1 MLKLSNPTFST
12 IGFLVLSITLYA
24 QNPQPN
30 IASTEKIQSRLVTA
44 SVAGESIRFVS
55 LGELIQ
61 MRLEVIAASGETM
74 FDSGF
79 KPGNVIDWPSSD
91 KQGQR
96 VSAGSY
102 LCVVTVKDRS
112 GQITRKQV
120 IASLRDQSLRLSQSD
135 SSLLTAAQAQT
146 ADMNSD
152 ADVSLTILEPEQSPA
167 AAVVAHDGSGAHLV
181 SGSGGLSISSGD
193 FFSNKI
199 LEHLRLTAE
208 GNLGIGVSNPQ
219 AKLDVAGLIRSSQ
232 GIMFPDGTIQTTA
245 AKDQIKDPSKDP
257 VFKEGNNSKTWD
269 QNSKAGKKGKGDKT
283 VGPELF
289 VGEDLTVNGN
299 IFFTPPAGCC
309 RDITMPNSSGGLRFY
324 AMAFPLTGNPTGAAI
339 QFFGNNTDLP
349 GQMFLDSG
357 AHDAAALIFRT
368 TGTGGTIA
376 ERMRV
381 NAGGNVGIGTTNPAA
396 RLHALGAS
404 SNSATPIGIL
414 ESTGSQ
420 IPLSFRING
429 TEQAR
434 IRSDANGN
442 IVLATINGG
451 SRNIHFR
458 AGDDSTTNMFIQS
471 STGNVG
477 IGTTAPNSRLDVVNT
492 NSQIHF
498 TDTSTESGG
507 YLVSADGSATLSS
520 GARWNGR
527 DWVPVGAPGKSITS
541 MTNGNIRFFTDNV
554 FFPGTTF
561 TPTERMRI
569 DVIGRVGIGT
579 TAPAN
584 PLHVVGPGTA
594 SGGVAGINNVVAHF
608 TQATATE
615 AAAVSI
621 DAPSGQEPVLY
632 LAEQGLPKWS
642 IRNDASNGD
651 RFKIRSHN
659 SDGTS
664 NTLLTMESL
673 SGDVGIGTTNPTNKF
688 HVQSSVID
696 HYVTGPWLVDQHIA
710 RFVNTSPNEPDE
722 GPPGIG
728 RTPQVLLLQL
738 SEVHTPAHSNH
749 YISFWN
755 DDAESVGSI
764 QGNGDGGV
772 QIGSPGSDYAE
783 WLPRLNPA
791 EKIQPGEIVGLHAG
805 RITKHTRGVTK
816 VMAVSTGAIVAGNDP
831 GEKARDGYE
840 LVAFIGQ
847 AQVRLRGAV
856 KAGDFIVASG
866 LNDGTGIAVSP
877 DCISSEQFEQV
888 VGQAWESSADP
899 GVKSVRTAVGLIHR
913 DPTVSRLLESSR
925 NQTAQIA
932 ALSARLTAIE
942 LRLGKKLAA
951 HKTAASRNSTSGI
964 RERRVQSGAL
974 GSR

>member
-1 MLKLSNPTFST
+1 MLKLSNLTFST
-12 IGFLVLSITLYA
+12 IGVLVLSITLYA

-167 AAVVAHDGSGAHLV
+167 TAVVAHDGSGAHLV

-257 VFKEGNNSKTWD
+257 VFKEGNNSKTWN

-309 RDITMPNSSGGLRFY
+309 RDITMQNSSGGLRFY
-324 AMAFPLTGNPTGAAI
+324 ATAFPLTGNPTGAAI
-339 QFFGNNTDLP
+339 QFFGNNTGLP

-368 TGTGGTIA
+368 TGTGGAIA

-404 SNSATPIGIL
+404 SNIATPIGIL
-414 ESTGSQ
+414 ESTGIQ

-429 TEQAR
+429 TELAR

-498 TDTSTESGG
+498 TDTLTEGGG
-507 YLVSADGSATLSS
+507 YLVSNIGSASLSS
-520 GARWNGR
+520 GAKWNGS
-527 DWVPVGAPGKSITS
+527 DWVAVGGSPKSITS
-541 MTNGNIRFFTDNV
+541 MTSGDIRFFTDNV
-554 FFPGTTF
+554 AAGTTF

-569 DVIGRVGIGT
+569 ENNGRLGIGT

-584 PLHVVGPGTA
+584 RLHVVGAGTE
-594 SGGVAGINNVVAHF
+594 SGGAPGFPAVVAHF
-608 TQATATE
+608 TQTTATE

-621 DAPSGQEPVLY
+621 DAPSGQDAVLY
-632 LAEQGLPKWS
+632 LAEQGAPQWN
-642 IRNDASNGD
+642 IRNDASDDG
-651 RFKIRSHN
+651 RFKIRSHA
-659 SDGTS
+659 SSGSS
-664 NTLLTMESL
+664 NTQLT
-673 SGDVGIGTTNPTNKF
+673 
-688 HVQSSVID
+688 
-696 HYVTGPWLVDQHIA
+696 
-710 RFVNTSPNEPDE
+710 
-722 GPPGIG
+722 
-728 RTPQVLLLQL
+728 
-738 SEVHTPAHSNH
+738 
-749 YISFWN
+749 
-755 DDAESVGSI
+755 
-764 QGNGDGGV
+764 
-772 QIGSPGSDYAE
+772 
-783 WLPRLNPA
+783 
-791 EKIQPGEIVGLHAG
+791 IV
-805 RITKHTRGVTK
+805 RIV
-816 VMAVSTGAIVAGNDP
+816 
-831 GEKARDGYE
+831 
-840 LVAFIGQ
+840 
-847 AQVRLRGAV
+847 
-856 KAGDFIVASG
+856 
-866 LNDGTGIAVSP
+866 
-877 DCISSEQFEQV
+877 
-888 VGQAWESSADP
+888 
-899 GVKSVRTAVGLIHR
+899 
-913 DPTVSRLLESSR
+913 
-925 NQTAQIA
+925 
-932 ALSARLTAIE
+932 
-942 LRLGKKLAA
+942 
-951 HKTAASRNSTSGI
+951 
-964 RERRVQSGAL
+964 
-974 GSR
+974 